1 MTVSLLT
8 FFLMLGAQSTP
19 AEPAEV
25 SVETS
30 VAVQAEAETPEE
42 DEPLVC
48 RRKLIKGAGL
58 NGRHKVVKVCK
69 SKEEWAEQ
77 GR

>member
-1 MTVSLLT
+1 MSVSLLT
-8 FFLMLGAQSTP
+8 YFLILGAQSTP
-19 AEPAEV
+19 VEPAEV
-25 SVETS
+25 AVETT
-30 VAVQAEAETPEE
+30 VAAQAEAEATDE
-42 DEPLVC
+42 DEALVC

-77 GR
+77 SR